1 MSATNEG
8 SLAQRMVEG
17 RLPVPEALQLALSL
31 AESLRK
37 LHDAG
42 KAHGAVTPS
51 NIALTAAGLEL
62 VPSPGLPP
70 LVTPYTAPEVL
81 QGIPPDAQSDIF
93 SFGALAFEM
102 LTGLNLALSGVP
114 SPSGSP
120 ALDRLVAGCVA
131 KSPAARWQ
139 RMQTVIMELKLLT
152 VAVRRPSS
160 EIQQLEGHFAT
171 PPDANEYGALTQHLT
186 TQVNETIAEVIQR
199 LSSAERNME
208 EVRKHFAIFQAKIA
222 TDLHDFE
229 QSLKRQSL
237 IIDSACTA
245 MAQTD
250 DLVERVVETLE
261 LLQSSKNEL
270 SSVS

>member
-1 MSATNEG
+1 MTATNEG
-8 SLAQRMVEG
+8 SLAQRMAEG

-70 LVTPYTAPEVL
+70 MVTPYTAPEVL
-81 QGIPPDAQSDIF
+81 QGNPPDAQSDIF

-102 LTGLNLALSGVP
+102 LTGLNLALSAAP

-120 ALDRLVAGCVA
+120 ALDRLVAGCVT

-171 PPDANEYGALTQHLT
+171 PPDAYEAQQLTV
-186 TQVNETIAEVIQR
+186 QVNETIAEVIQR

-222 TDLHDFE
+222 ADLHDFE